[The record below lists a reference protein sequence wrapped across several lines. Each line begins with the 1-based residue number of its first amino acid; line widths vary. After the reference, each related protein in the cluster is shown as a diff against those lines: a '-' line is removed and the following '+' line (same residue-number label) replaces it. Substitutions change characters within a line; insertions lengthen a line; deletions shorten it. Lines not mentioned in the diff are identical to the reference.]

1 MLNAE
6 NLSAL
11 ISQGESETLEFKERL
26 PPENIISAILTA
38 FANTK
43 GGTLI
48 IGVGDDGEI
57 IGLTKDEAT
66 LSHNRLNRV
75 GRSLLPGPFDSGTTS
90 LNGRWLV
97 YITVEEAP
105 QHLSPIITSTGED
118 YVRTGTEVDIRSGG
132 DVQTK
137 GIPEVTSLDEDD
149 EDGAQVG
156 TKIDVRAAG
165 DVKTKKPPTK
175 TYIAFVAMSFRQEEE
190 PALVDYYRAM
200 ERATLKTKLSV
211 RLTRIDLI
219 EGDYEISQ
227 KLMDEIDNADIVIT
241 DFTLRPSNVYFELG
255 YARGRRKRIIQIA
268 RKDTVLEFDIR
279 NWRTIFYRN
288 ATELEERLS
297 QALDTACVELAE
309 TRLRD
314 GA

>member
-1 MLNAE
+1 MSDRDI

-11 ISQGESETLEFKERL
+11 ISEGESETLEFKEKL
-26 PPENIISAILTA
+26 PPENIISTILAA

-48 IGVGDDGEI
+48 IGVGDKGEI

-66 LSHNRLNRV
+66 VSHERLQRV
-75 GRSLLPGPFDSGTTS
+75 ARSLLSEPFESGITS

-97 YITVEEAP
+97 YATVEEAP
-105 QHLSPIITSTGED
+105 KHLSPVITATGED
-118 YVRTGTEVDIRSGG
+118 FVRAGTTEDIRAGG
-132 DVQTK
+132 AVQTK
-137 GIPEVTSLDEDD
+137 GPST
-149 EDGAQVG
+149 
-156 TKIDVRAAG
+156 R
-165 DVKTKKPPTK
+165 
-175 TYIAFVAMSFRQEEE
+175 TYTAFVAMSFRQEEE

-200 ERATLKTKLSV
+200 ERATLKTRFSV
-211 RLTRIDLI
+211 KMTRIDLV

-227 KLMDEIDNADIVIT
+227 KLMDEIDKADIILT

-288 ATELEERLS
+288 ATELEEKLA
-297 QALDTACVELAE
+297 QALDTACSELAN
-309 TRLRD
+309 TNRRS
-314 GA
+314 G

>member
-1 MLNAE
+1 
-6 NLSAL
+6 
-11 ISQGESETLEFKERL
+11 
-26 PPENIISAILTA
+26 
-38 FANTK
+38 
-43 GGTLI
+43 
-48 IGVGDDGEI
+48 
-57 IGLTKDEAT
+57 
-66 LSHNRLNRV
+66 
-75 GRSLLPGPFDSGTTS
+75 
-90 LNGRWLV
+90 
-97 YITVEEAP
+97 
-105 QHLSPIITSTGED
+105 
-118 YVRTGTEVDIRSGG
+118 
-132 DVQTK
+132 
-137 GIPEVTSLDEDD
+137 
-149 EDGAQVG
+149 
-156 TKIDVRAAG
+156 
-165 DVKTKKPPTK
+165 
-175 TYIAFVAMSFRQEEE
+175 MSFRQEEE

-211 RLTRIDLI
+211 KLSRIDLV

-227 KLMDEIDNADIVIT
+227 KLMDEIDKADIVIT

-255 YARGRRKRIIQIA
+255 YARGRRNRIIQIA